1 MQSFRRDVNG
11 GDTRSPRSSEAGP
24 AVTYRFGRYM
34 LDAAQR
40 RLLSGSEIRPLPE
53 KVFQILLL
61 LLEAG
66 CRVVE
71 KHVFLDRVW
80 PGIAASNANL
90 AQHMFMLRGLL
101 GEHAGDQ
108 VYIVTVPG
116 KGYRFAVPIET
127 KQGLYMK
134 GSCEG
139 CRLPLHASDEAY
151 ICSYEC
157 TFCAACSLASGGR
170 CPNCGGEQ
178 VRRPK
183 RSGEAQVRT
192 ITLED

>member
-1 MQSFRRDVNG
+1 MESFPAPLLE
-11 GDTRSPRSSEAGP
+11 SGP
-24 AVTYRFGRYM
+24 AVTYRFGPYM

-61 LLEAG
+61 LLEGG

-71 KHVFLDRVW
+71 KQVFLDRVW
-80 PGIAASNANL
+80 PGSPASNANL
-90 AQHMFMLRGLL
+90 AQHMFMLRGML
-101 GEHAGDQ
+101 GEHTGQQ

-127 KQGLYMK
+127 KQGLSMK
-134 GSCEG
+134 GSCER
-139 CRLPLHASDEAY
+139 CRRPLPASAEAY

-157 TFCAACSLASGGR
+157 TFCAGCSQASRGR

-178 VRRPK
+178 VRRPR
-183 RSGEAQVRT
+183 RSQSASDT
-192 ITLED
+192 

>member
-1 MQSFRRDVNG
+1 MQMTESVPS
-11 GDTRSPRSSEAGP
+11 RSPEAGP
-24 AVTYRFGRYM
+24 AVTYRFGPYM

-40 RLLSGSEIRPLPE
+40 RLLSGSEVRPLPE

-61 LLEAG
+61 LLEAD

-71 KHVFLDRVW
+71 RRVLLDRVW
-80 PGIAASNANL
+80 PGAAASNANL

-108 VYIVTVPG
+108 VYVVTVPG
-116 KGYRFAVPIET
+116 KGYRFAVPIEA

-134 GSCEG
+134 GSCER
-139 CRLPLHASDEAY
+139 CRRLLPPSADAY

-157 TFCAACSLASGGR
+157 TFCAACSQVSGGR

-178 VRRPK
+178 VRRPR
-183 RSGEAQVRT
+183 RSHSD
-192 ITLED
+192 LDS